1 MLQETTYNTQNDF
14 EDEITIDLKKIFYAI
29 WNRKDLLIKA
39 FCSVFIFF
47 VLLTFVLPK
56 KYTVDTDLYINNAQ
70 STNLAELNPY
80 MIENLGNG
88 SGGVAA
94 LMSGSNSGLINEI
107 ELIKSPLVMDKV
119 IRENNLKYGKIF
131 GIIPTKKT
139 GEYISTAAFLKS
151 NLSIENKKGT
161 NVLSIKYKSKK
172 PDIAYGVVNSI
183 ITNYIELHKQ
193 LHSEKSKSDKKL
205 LEQEYKQAK
214 ENLDSKVN
222 AMSGLPSTAVSSTG
236 ALSAM
241 SAFSQSAQKALATLK
256 NQVIEG
262 QKSQIAVTEESQKVA
277 ELSSKL
283 EWARL
288 VDEMSDSSKVLV
300 LKEPLLPR
308 NFENSSPKLLINIL
322 FGIVFGTLAA
332 IVVLIFIETTD
343 KKLAYSMLGDKVIYN
358 TADAFSELKLT
369 LLTNQDKKIG
379 LIAFENIPDKLKQQL
394 ADFNNINFIEA
405 DLSINFVRGI
415 NNFDSIITFVKTG
428 RTDSKKYKQ
437 IKLMLQDMKKSII
450 KEVLL

>member
-1 MLQETTYNTQNDF
+1 M
-14 EDEITIDLKKIFYAI
+14 
-29 WNRKDLLIKA
+29 
-39 FCSVFIFF
+39 
-47 VLLTFVLPK
+47 
-56 KYTVDTDLYINNAQ
+56 
-70 STNLAELNPY
+70 
-80 MIENLGNG
+80 
-88 SGGVAA
+88 
-94 LMSGSNSGLINEI
+94 
-107 ELIKSPLVMDKV
+107 
-119 IRENNLKYGKIF
+119 
-131 GIIPTKKT
+131 
-139 GEYISTAAFLKS
+139 
-151 NLSIENKKGT
+151 
-161 NVLSIKYKSKK
+161 
-172 PDIAYGVVNSI
+172 
-183 ITNYIELHKQ
+183 HKQ

-379 LIAFENIPDKLKQQL
+379 LIAFENIPDKLKQLL
-394 ADFNNINFIEA
+394 ADFNNVNFIEA

-437 IKLMLQDMKKSII
+437 IKLMLQDMKRA
-450 KEVLL
+450 